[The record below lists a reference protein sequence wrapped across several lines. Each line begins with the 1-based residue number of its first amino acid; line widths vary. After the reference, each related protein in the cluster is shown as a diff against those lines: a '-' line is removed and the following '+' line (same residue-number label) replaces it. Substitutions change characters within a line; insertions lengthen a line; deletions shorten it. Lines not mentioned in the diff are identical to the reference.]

1 MRRRWRYRRDM
12 VIRGQRETSGLEG
25 VSERLFTIQEQTA
38 SVDYLGESTEGDLLL
53 VDAPRT
59 GGVIDVLGLQS
70 VGDVVDADVEKL
82 AEKTDVFFLT
92 LLCIAISLRCRNA

>member
-1 MRRRWRYRRDM
+1 M
-12 VIRGQRETSGLEG
+12 VVRGRRETSGLEG

-59 GGVIDVLGLQS
+59 GGLIDVLGLQS

-82 AEKTDVFFLT
+82 ADKTDVFFPSHSFDATSSAFDAGMLER
-92 LLCIAISLRCRNA
+92 IGN